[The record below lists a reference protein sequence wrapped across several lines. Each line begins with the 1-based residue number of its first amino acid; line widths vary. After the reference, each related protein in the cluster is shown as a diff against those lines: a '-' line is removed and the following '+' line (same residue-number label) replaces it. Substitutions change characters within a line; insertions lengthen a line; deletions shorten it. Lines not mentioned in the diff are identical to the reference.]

1 MEIVLQDNRRQLT
14 ARVEQLEK
22 EVDELRHTLD
32 EKNEQENM
40 MRQVLL
46 RVEEEQKLAQEAR
59 ISAEQDASAQ
69 RYAAQV
75 IQEKYEKAM
84 TSVAAMEKR
93 VVTAESM
100 LEATLQYE
108 SDQGKAQSSPRSVQ
122 PVSAQELQ
130 TKKSSLLSFG
140 LSWRDKSKESN

>member
-1 MEIVLQDNRRQLT
+1 MEIVLQDNRRELT
-14 ARVEQLEK
+14 AKVEHLEK
-22 EVDELRHTLD
+22 EVVELRHALD
-32 EKNEQENM
+32 EKNVQENM

-46 RVEEEQKLAQEAR
+46 RVEEEQNLAHEAR
-59 ISAEQDASAQ
+59 LSAEQDASAQ

-84 TSVAAMEKR
+84 ASVAAMEKR

-108 SDQGKAQSSPRSVQ
+108 SDQVKAQSSPRMQ
-122 PVSAQELQ
+122 PISAQELQ
-130 TKKSSLLSFG
+130 TKKTSLLSFG